1 MPVYPIFRITCAL
14 LVFVG
19 LPTLTTVEAH
29 AQTYPEE
36 AVAKLQVS
44 PEAITVQVGE
54 RVSVE
59 ITPLDDDGN
68 ALDDIMMRV
77 SSRGSGAWY
86 DSETSEVLGIV
97 PGEELI
103 SARVRRSRRDGP
115 GFDDVFGFVRVY
127 VTPAPVDELEVEPR
141 PTIFV
146 GTRTTLAA
154 RASAGGDPRDD
165 AEIEWTSSDPSV
177 LRVTTGGLAIGMS
190 PGEARVTARVGD
202 VTGSLSMRVAEDPVR
217 GLEIEP
223 AAQTVQVG
231 DVTHLSAIA
240 TDERGRALGDVPT
253 EWTLLPGSGHAH
265 DQAFIDAD
273 GVFVAYEAGLH
284 RVMASVGSHNAVA
297 EIVATLRPPRHT
309 ARLVAHGV
317 APAGQSTTDLWVF
330 EGQDGRDYAYTGTYS
345 GNLMYAWD
353 VTDPSQPVITDSLAF
368 DGRRVNDVK
377 INGDASVAVI
387 TSENAANRR
396 NGITLLDIA
405 DPAHP
410 TRIVHFTDGLTGGVH
425 NAWIEGDLVYAVH
438 YGTADLHIVDIS
450 DPANPRRVGR
460 WGLDKQNKWLHD
472 VNVEDGLAYLS
483 YWDDGVV
490 ILDVGNGVAGGT
502 PTEPQFVAQHK
513 YQYQLGND
521 GETYGNTHHAV
532 RYGDYVFA
540 GDEIFGCAECLNGPR
555 GYIHVIDVSDVRH
568 PVEVGYYRVP
578 EAGAHNMWAE
588 DDKLYIGYYQAGLRV
603 LDISGELRGDL
614 YRQGREIGW
623 YMTEDAEGTTPNTT
637 DTWGAQPYKGNVFT
651 SDPNS
656 GLWIVKLV
664 PPESRPVF

>member
-1 MPVYPIFRITCAL
+1 MSVCSICRITRAL
-14 LVFVG
+14 IVLVG
-19 LPTLTTVEAH
+19 LSALTTVAAN

-36 AVAKLQVS
+36 AVARVRVS
-44 PEAITVQVGE
+44 PEAITVRAGE
-54 RVSVE
+54 RVPVE
-59 ITPLDDDGN
+59 ITPLDEDGN
-68 ALDDIMMRV
+68 ALDDIMMRI

-86 DSETSEVLGIV
+86 DPETSEVLGIV
-97 PGEELI
+97 PGEEVI

-127 VTPAPVDELEVEPR
+127 VTPAPVDEIEIKPQ

-146 GTRTTLAA
+146 GTRVTLTA
-154 RASAGGDPRDD
+154 RALAGGDPRRD
-165 AEIEWTSSDPSV
+165 AAIEWASSDPSA
-177 LRVTTGGLAIGMS
+177 LRVTSGGMAIGVS
-190 PGEARVTARVGD
+190 PGEARVTARSGD
-202 VTGSLSMRVAEDPVR
+202 VSGSLSMRVEQDPVR

-223 AAQTVQVG
+223 GTQTVQVG
-231 DVTHLSAIA
+231 DVTHLSATA
-240 TDERGRALGDVPT
+240 TDARGRELEDVPT
-253 EWTLLPGSGHAH
+253 EWTLLPGPGHAH
-265 DQAFIDAD
+265 DRAFVDAN
-273 GVFVAYEAGLH
+273 GAFVAYEVGLH
-284 RVMASVGSHNAVA
+284 RVMASVGSHSAVA
-297 EIVATLRPPRHT
+297 EIVATPRPPRHT
-309 ARLVAHGV
+309 VRLIAHGV
-317 APAGQSTTDLWVF
+317 TPAGQSTTDLWVF

-368 DGRRVNDVK
+368 DGRRVNDIK
-377 INGDASVAVI
+377 INGDASVAVV

-396 NGITLLDIA
+396 NGITLLDIG

-425 NAWIEGDLVYAVH
+425 NVWIEENLVYAVH
-438 YGTADLHIVDIS
+438 YGTADMHIVDIS
-450 DPANPRRVGR
+450 DPANPHRVGR

-490 ILDVGNGVAGGT
+490 ILDVGNGSAGGT
-502 PTEPQFVAQHK
+502 PTDPQFVSQHK

-532 RYGDYVFA
+532 RYGDYIFA

-555 GYIHVIDVSDVRH
+555 GYIHVIDVSDVRR

-623 YMTEDAEGTTPNTT
+623 YMTEDSEGTTPNTT
-637 DTWGAQPYKGNVFT
+637 DTWGAQPYKGNVFA

-664 PPESRPVF
+664 PPEARPVF

>member
-1 MPVYPIFRITCAL
+1 MPAYSTSPVMCAL
-14 LVFVG
+14 VIAIG
-19 LPTLTTVEAH
+19 LSAVATTRAL

-36 AVAKLQVS
+36 AVAKLQMS

-54 RVSVE
+54 RAPVE
-59 ITPLDDDGN
+59 ITAVDDDGN

-77 SSRGSGAWY
+77 TSRGSGAWY
-86 DSETSEVLGIV
+86 DPETSEVLGVV

-115 GFDDVFGFVRVY
+115 GFDDVFGFIRVY
-127 VTPAPVDELEVEPR
+127 VTPAPVDQLEIEPQ
-141 PTIFV
+141 PTLFV
-146 GTRTTLAA
+146 GTRTTLTAT
-154 RASAGGDPRDD
+154 ASAGGAPRNDVEPEWESFDPT
-165 AEIEWTSSDPSV
+165 I
-177 LRVTTGGLAIGMS
+177 LRVTPGGLAIGVTS
-190 PGEARVTARVGD
+190 GDARVTASVGN
-202 VTGSLSMRVAEDPVR
+202 VAASLSMRVEQDPVR
-217 GLEIEP
+217 GLELEP
-223 AAQTVQVG
+223 DSQTVQVG
-231 DVTHLSAIA
+231 DVIHLSVVA
-240 TDERGRALGDVPT
+240 TDDRGRNLRDLPT

-265 DQAFIDAD
+265 DRAFVDAD
-273 GVFVAYEAGLH
+273 GAFVAYEAGLH
-284 RVMASVGSHNAVA
+284 RVMASVGSHSAIA
-297 EIVATLRPPRHT
+297 ELVATPRAPRH
-309 ARLVAHGV
+309 AVRLVAHGV

-353 VTDPSQPVITDSLAF
+353 VTDPGQPVITDSLAF

-377 INGDASVAVI
+377 INADASLAVV

-410 TRIVHFTDGLTGGVH
+410 TRITHFTDGLTGGVH
-425 NAWIEGDLVYAVH
+425 NVWIEGDLVYAVH

-450 DPANPRRVGR
+450 DPENPRRVGR

-472 VNVEDGLAYLS
+472 VNIEDGLAYLS

-490 ILDVGNGVAGGT
+490 ILDVGNGVTGGT
-502 PTEPQFVAQHK
+502 PTDPQFVAQHK

-532 RYGDYVFA
+532 RYGNYVFA

-555 GYIHVIDVSDVRH
+555 GYIHVVDVSDVRR

-637 DTWGAQPYKGNVFT
+637 DTWGAQPHKGAVFA

-656 GLWIVKLV
+656 GLWIVELV
-664 PPESRPVF
+664 PPEPRPVF